1 MHYRQHIT
9 RKLENLEAKLKHIE
23 FHNGRGNRQ
32 EVEKVKTECEELVG
46 EIKATIEREPRTS
59 NEQNKV

>member
-1 MHYRQHIT
+1 MHYRQHIV

-32 EVEKVKTECEELVG
+32 EVEIIKKECEDLV
-46 EIKATIEREPRTS
+46 EEVKATIEREPQTS
-59 NEQNKV
+59 NELNKQ

>member
-1 MHYRQHIT
+1 MHYRQHIQ
-9 RKLENLEAKLKHIE
+9 RKLENIEAKLKHIE

-32 EVEKVKTECEELVG
+32 EVNEAKIMCESLVE
-46 EIKATIEREPRTS
+46 EIKATIEREPMTA

>member
-1 MHYRQHIT
+1 MHYRQHIQ

-32 EVEKVKTECEELVG
+32 EVEAAKRECEDLVE
-46 EIKATIEREPRTS
+46 EIKSTVEREPQTS
-59 NEQNKV
+59 NELNKY

>member
-1 MHYRQHIT
+1 MYYREHIV

-32 EVEKVKTECEELVG
+32 ELNEAKEKCEELVE
-46 EIKATIEREPRTS
+46 EIKSTIEREPLTA
-59 NEQNKV
+59 NEQNRV